1 MKRALVL
8 IAALAT
14 IVVVGW
20 VSQYLGFQRGY
31 RTALD
36 HQKAQ
41 LVIILDTLDQIHA
54 GNLEEAT
61 RLNEEACF
69 RLANQFF
76 DDERY
81 QSDPDIRALVP
92 RLTKY
97 WETYCANRKTRTP
110 MEERFVDLLAQRR

>member
-1 MKRALVL
+1 MKRAYVL
-8 IAALAT
+8 IAALVVM
-14 IVVVGW
+14 VVVGW

-41 LVIILDTLDQIHA
+41 LVRIVNALEQIHA
-54 GNLEEAT
+54 ANVDGAT

-69 RLANQFF
+69 ILASKFLE
-76 DDERY
+76 DERY
-81 QSDPDIRALVP
+81 QSDPDIGALMP

-97 WETYCANRKTRTP
+97 WDTYCADRKNRTP
-110 MEERFVDLLAQRR
+110 MEERFGSLLAQRR